1 MEIVLLSF
9 LGSFCF
15 KKMPFL
21 QSIAKGL
28 PKVSNKASDN
38 FFFLKINIKR
48 DFCFKNVLRNSF
60 EIRFLCFFRE
70 KSFFKF
76 RLP

>member
-1 MEIVLLSF
+1 MSF

-28 PKVSNKASDN
+28 PKVSDKASDN
-38 FFFLKINIKR
+38 LFFLKINIKIS
-48 DFCFKNVLRNSF
+48 FCFKNVLRNSF
-60 EIRFLCFFRE
+60 KIRSLGFFRE
-70 KSFFKF
+70 KSFFKL

>member
-1 MEIVLLSF
+1 MFF

-21 QSIAKGL
+21 QSIVKNL
-28 PKVSNKASDN
+28 PKVSDKASGN
-38 FFFLKINIKR
+38 FFFKKSTLKEV
-48 DFCFKNVLRNSF
+48 FVLRNSF

-70 KSFFKF
+70 KSFFKLRF
-76 RLP
+76 P

>member
-1 MEIVLLSF
+1 MSF

-15 KKMPFL
+15 KKKPFL
-21 QSIAKGL
+21 QSIAKSL
-28 PKVSNKASDN
+28 PKASDKVSGN
-38 FFFLKINIKR
+38 FFFKKSILKEV
-48 DFCFKNVLRNSF
+48 FVLRNSF
-60 EIRFLCFFRE
+60 KIRSLGFFRE

>member
-1 MEIVLLSF
+1 MSF

-28 PKVSNKASDN
+28 PKVSDKVSGN
-38 FFFLKINIKR
+38 FFFKKSTLR
-48 DFCFKNVLRNSF
+48 EVFVSRNSF
-60 EIRFLCFFRE
+60 KIRSLGFFRE
-70 KSFFKF
+70 KSFFKL

>member
-1 MEIVLLSF
+1 MSF

-28 PKVSNKASDN
+28 PQVSGN
-38 FFFLKINIKR
+38 FFFKKSTLKEV
-48 DFCFKNVLRNSF
+48 FVLRDSF
-60 EIRFLCFFRE
+60 KIRSLGFFGE
-70 KSFFKF
+70 KSFFKL

>member
-1 MEIVLLSF
+1 MSF

-28 PKVSNKASDN
+28 PKVSNN
-38 FFFLKINIKR
+38 FFFKKSTLKEV
-48 DFCFKNVLRNSF
+48 FVLRNSF

-70 KSFFKF
+70 KSFFKL